1 MTPSN
6 PAQQTT
12 DATNADHKRLDGR
25 VVAQAI
31 RDKVQEK
38 VAGLTAANWPPRLV
52 SIAVGAAEPAAL
64 YIRNQKRVADKL
76 GIAFEDRQYPETT
89 TREEMLAAI
98 KPSTP
103 TPG

>member
-6 PAQQTT
+6 PAQQTRP
-12 DATNADHKRLDGR
+12 AELSDHKRLDGR
-25 VVAQAI
+25 VVSGRI
-31 RDKVQEK
+31 REK
-38 VAGLTAANWPPRLV
+38 VTHKVARLTAANWPPRLV